1 MPEPEKST
9 LPGRIA
15 WDDDNDVAWNNQ
27 NQPVLDLSAHALE
40 AHERDII
47 REMVRLWNLEH
58 GQ

>member
-9 LPGRIA
+9 LPGRIV
-15 WDDDNDVAWNNQ
+15 WDNDENVIWDKGNR
-27 NQPVLDLSAHALE
+27 PVLDLSVHVLE